1 MKTDTILL
9 DHGGGGKM
17 AHNLIAEMMIP
28 KFDNPILSQLNDG
41 AIFNIEKQQLAFST
55 DTYVVD
61 PIFFPGGCIGDL
73 AVNGTV
79 NDLAMCGA
87 LIWKKYWK

>member
-9 DHGGGGKM
+9 DHGSGGK
-17 AHNLIAEMMIP
+17 ATHSLISDLYLPE
-28 KFDNPILSQLNDG
+28 FDNSILAQLDDSAVLNMG
-41 AIFNIEKQQLAFST
+41 ATRLAFST

-61 PIFFPGGCIGDL
+61 PIFFPGGNIGDL

-87 LIWKKYWK
+87 TPF